1 VNNRSQRLLQEIESG
16 ALDEKKPIGGLLR
29 TVIQLGGEA
38 RSAELRDWAMRELSG
53 YGPDDEL
60 PPYRIFTAPLQ
71 IDWMNR
77 RHLVRGE
84 TISSLELPDFARD
97 VMTDEVKLPHGIAQ
111 VEELARRCEPGDVV
125 KLAPPGSQD
134 LVTLM
139 NAKRPGIAQIE
150 RLYWGVSPVV
160 LWGVVDQVR
169 TTLTAMT
176 AEIRAE
182 LPDNGGVISPA
193 VADNALSVAVTGKR
207 NKVTVTAPQGESA
220 ATVDNPPEEGIP
232 LWVKVVGGIVTGLI
246 AVIGVVLGYMEVQG
260 LHFGMSPTFPFFRVA
275 NS

>member
-1 VNNRSQRLLQEIESG
+1 
-16 ALDEKKPIGGLLR
+16 
-29 TVIQLGGEA
+29 VIQLGGEA
-38 RSAELRDWAMRELSG
+38 KSAELRDWALHELNG

-60 PPYRIFTAPLQ
+60 PPYRTFTAPLQ

-77 RHLVRGE
+77 ARWVRGE

-97 VMTDEVKLPHGIAQ
+97 VITDQVNLRYGIAQ
-111 VEELARRCEPGDVV
+111 IEELARRCKPGDVV
-125 KLAPPGSQD
+125 KLAPPGAQE

-139 NAKRPGIAQIE
+139 NAKRQDAQIE

-160 LWGVVDQVR
+160 LWGVVDRVR

-182 LPDNGGVISPA
+182 MFDSGGVISPA

-207 NKVTVTAPQGESA
+207 NKVTVTAPQGDQIASTADEPRKWWRTA
-220 ATVDNPPEEGIP
+220 GAVIAG
-232 LWVKVVGGIVTGLI
+232 VVGLLVAMAGGLF
-246 AVIGVVLGYMEVQG
+246 ALMQAQG
-260 LHFGMSPTFPFFRVA
+260 WRF
-275 NS
+275 

>member
-16 ALDEKKPIGGLLR
+16 ALDEKRSIGSLLR

-38 RSAELRDWAMRELSG
+38 KSAELRDWALRELNG
-53 YGPDDEL
+53 YGPEDEL
-60 PPYRIFTAPLQ
+60 PPYRTFTAPLQ
-71 IDWMNR
+71 IDWMNMAR
-77 RHLVRGE
+77 WVRGE

-97 VMTDEVKLPHGIAQ
+97 VITDEVNLRYPIAQ

-125 KLAPPGSQD
+125 KLAPPGAMD

-139 NAKRPGIAQIE
+139 NAKRRDAQIE

-160 LWGVVDQVR
+160 LWGLVDRVR

-182 LPDNGGVISPA
+182 LPESGGVISPA
-193 VADNALSVAVTGKR
+193 MADNALSVAVTGKR
-207 NKVTVTAPQGESA
+207 NKVTVTAPQGANQISSA
-220 ATVDNPPEEGIP
+220 PEEPRRWWRTAGAVIAG
-232 LWVKVVGGIVTGLI
+232 VVGLLVAMAGGLF
-246 AVIGVVLGYMEVQG
+246 ALMQAQG
-260 LHFGMSPTFPFFRVA
+260 WQF
-275 NS
+275 